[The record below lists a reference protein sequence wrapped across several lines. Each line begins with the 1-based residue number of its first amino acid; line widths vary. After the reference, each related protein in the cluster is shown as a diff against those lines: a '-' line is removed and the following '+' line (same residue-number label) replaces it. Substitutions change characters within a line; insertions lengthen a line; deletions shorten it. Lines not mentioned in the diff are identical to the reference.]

1 MSVISYNEI
10 KVPPSP
16 LRSTIN
22 TRQKIFIIVKH
33 FIKDV
38 QLALL
43 AEKSS
48 YTDDES
54 FILGFYVEKNEFGN
68 ELTSYQVFLGSPKP
82 LRSTLGRAK
91 RAHMNSNWRSQGVRG
106 MKSPYRDLFKPI
118 FINNPSMVFC
128 ASRLL
133 YGDMP

>member
-1 MSVISYNEI
+1 MSVISYNELGNL

-16 LRSTIN
+16 LRSTID
-22 TRQKIFIIVKH
+22 TRQEIFIIVKH

-54 FILGFYVEKNEFGN
+54 FILGFYVEK
-68 ELTSYQVFLGSPKP
+68 T
-82 LRSTLGRAK
+82 
-91 RAHMNSNWRSQGVRG
+91 NSVMS
-106 MKSPYRDLFKPI
+106 
-118 FINNPSMVFC
+118 
-128 ASRLL
+128 
-133 YGDMP
+133 